1 MSPSDGATAQPSNLT
16 VKEQNALI
24 AWRKTQLSEQYAVIA
39 GQKTKLSFQR
49 AVIATQQNSSSLQL
63 ALLEKRKTKISLQK
77 ALIAKQEDDISEQG
91 ALLADQKATI
101 SEQDDIIADMADKV
115 TNQET
120 ALSQRDI
127 EIAEL
132 KKQLEHEREQNLE
145 NTQRIKVMMENGHPP
160 SQPTPAAQA
169 DTEAVA
175 ELRQELQRSKDWVQH
190 LNRVINALG
199 AKLAE
204 RDTHIAKQNEEIAKL
219 DIEFEKLGTQI
230 WQLKENKQEMEH
242 ILELINA
249 NAKKTEERLTALT
262 MLQFCRDM
270 EDKK

>member
-160 SQPTPAAQA
+160 LQPTSTAHA
-169 DTEAVA
+169 DSEVIA
-175 ELRQELQRSKDWVQH
+175 ELTHQLQDSKDRVHH
-190 LNRVINALG
+190 LNGLVDVLG
-199 AKLAE
+199 TKLAE
-204 RDTHIAKQNEEIAKL
+204 RDIRIAEQKDAIAKL
-219 DIEFEKLGTQI
+219 DISSEELGTRI
-230 WQLKENKQEMEH
+230 SQLKEAKKVMED
-242 ILELINA
+242 ILELILA
-249 NAKKTEERLTALT
+249 NAKKTEEKLTVLT
-262 MLQFCRDM
+262 TLQFCRDM
-270 EDKK
+270 ADKK

>member
-1 MSPSDGATAQPSNLT
+1 MDTSSQDVPKSPSDGDTAQPSVLT

-24 AWRKTQLSEQYAVIA
+24 AKHEGDLLSQGALITEQ
-39 GQKTKLSFQR
+39 
-49 AVIATQQNSSSLQL
+49 
-63 ALLEKRKTKISLQK
+63 KTKIS
-77 ALIAKQEDDISEQG
+77 
-91 ALLADQKATI
+91 
-101 SEQDDIIADMADKV
+101 EQDAIIADMAAEVISEQDAIIADMAAEV
-115 TNQET
+115 TDQET
-120 ALSQRDI
+120 ALSQRDA

-132 KKQLEHEREQNLE
+132 KKQLELEREQNLE

-160 SQPTPAAQA
+160 SQPTPTAQA

-249 NAKKTEERLTALT
+249 NAKKTEEKLTILT
-262 MLQFCRDM
+262 MLQFCRDV

>member
-1 MSPSDGATAQPSNLT
+1 MDTPSQDVPKSPSDGDTAQPSVLT
-16 VKEQNALI
+16 VEEQNALI
-24 AWRKTQLSEQYAVIA
+24 AKHEGDLLS
-39 GQKTKLSFQR
+39 
-49 AVIATQQNSSSLQL
+49 
-63 ALLEKRKTKISLQK
+63 
-77 ALIAKQEDDISEQG
+77 QG
-91 ALLADQKATI
+91 ALITEQKTEI
-101 SEQDDIIADMADKV
+101 SEQDAIIADMAAEV
-115 TNQET
+115 TDQET
-120 ALSQRDI
+120 ALSQRDA

-132 KKQLEHEREQNLE
+132 KKQLEIEREQNLE

-160 SQPTPAAQA
+160 SQPTPTAQA

-249 NAKKTEERLTALT
+249 NAKKTEEKLTALT